1 MTTTALPLATI
12 ADLEQHPGRC
22 ELIDG
27 EIVKMA
33 PTGFEHGRSSS
44 RVDRILGRWSEGKPF
59 EVLTCDPGFIW
70 NPQTVRAPDVAVIT
84 AAQASKAPAR
94 GYMPFPPALV
104 VEVVSPSDEW
114 SEVKAKV
121 RGWLDFGVQMV
132 WVVDPG
138 THSVDVHV
146 PGQSVTE
153 LGLRDRVD
161 GGNVLPGFTCQ
172 VADFFA

>member
-1 MTTTALPLATI
+1 MTTTGVSAATI
-12 ADLEQHPGRC
+12 ADLERHPGRC

-27 EIVKMA
+27 EIIAMA

-44 RVDRILGRWSEGKPF
+44 RVDRILGRWSDGRPF

-84 AAQASKAPAR
+84 AAQAAQAPSR
-94 GYMPFPPALV
+94 GYMPFPPVAV
-104 VEVVSPSDEW
+104 VEVVSPGDEW

-121 RGWLDFGVQMV
+121 RGWLEFGVGMV

-138 THSVDVHV
+138 TRTVEVHV
-146 PGQSVTE
+146 PGRPVQE
-153 LGLRDRVD
+153 LDLHDEIH
-161 GGNVLPGFTCQ
+161 GGEALPDFSCR